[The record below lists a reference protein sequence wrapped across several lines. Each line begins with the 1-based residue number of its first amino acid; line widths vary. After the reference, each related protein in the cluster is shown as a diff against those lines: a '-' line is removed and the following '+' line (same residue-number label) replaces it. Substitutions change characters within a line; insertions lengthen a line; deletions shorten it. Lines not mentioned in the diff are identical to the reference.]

1 MTLEEFKNSI
11 YSVEKPIHWRK
22 GQFVFNTIDSL
33 YGVARAVQFEDRIDC
48 FFNDSKI
55 FTIAILIISAAVP
68 CIGIFLATRSPN
80 ALVLKFEAVS
90 SGRYLLLPNTVET

>member
-11 YSVEKPIHWRK
+11 YSIEKPSHWRD

-48 FFNDSKI
+48 FYDDSEIDKFI
-55 FTIAILIISAAVP
+55 
-68 CIGIFLATRSPN
+68 N
-80 ALVLKFEAVS
+80 ACYNRLNK
-90 SGRYLLLPNTVET
+90 N